1 MSDHPCRNEMVR
13 LLLHI
18 LYAIKVSF
26 LLWRRGKCAMLA
38 WQHLTTANQR
48 IKLAERVLSLL

>member
-18 LYAIKVSF
+18 LYAIRSLFCYGDEEIYEEK
-26 LLWRRGKCAMLA
+26 
-38 WQHLTTANQR
+38 HLT
-48 IKLAERVLSLL
+48 S